1 MDKDYAVVGGKKL
14 KQGYTTG
21 SCAAA
26 AAAASCQMMLTGVIP
41 PSVSFVLPSGET
53 AEMEVFDP
61 KPGETCASCS
71 VVKDGGDDPD
81 VTTGLKI
88 FAEVSKS
95 DHAFSSLDER
105 VTIEGGQGVG
115 RVTEEGLQIPVGEAA
130 INPVPRRMIRENVT
144 RVADQLGYH
153 GALRVVIS
161 VPGGEE
167 VAKKTFNSRLGILG
181 GISIIGTTGIVEPM
195 SQKALVETIKTFVD
209 KYRVKDPETIL
220 ITPGNYGAD
229 FIREY
234 LGIDL
239 ERAVQISNFVGES
252 LDYIRYRGFKRILFI
267 GHTGK
272 LIKTAAGVM
281 NTHSSYADCRMEIIA
296 ALSAARGADSD
307 KVRAILKCVTTD
319 KAFDIL
325 KGEEYFEQVKKDIV
339 DRAMFHLR
347 SRAGDGIQVETV
359 MFTTDRTHIMM
370 SDGAEDLIAYF
381 K

>member
-1 MDKDYAVVGGKKL
+1 MKTEYAVIGGKEL

-26 AAAASCQMMLTGVIP
+26 AAACSCQMMLTGVIP

-53 AEMEVFDP
+53 AEMEIYDP
-61 KPGETCASCS
+61 DAGENRASCS
-71 VVKDGGDDPD
+71 VIKDGGDDPD

-88 FAEVSKS
+88 FAEVSRIEAAGTS
-95 DHAFSSLDER
+95 PEER
-105 VTIEGGQGVG
+105 VLIEGGQGVG

-130 INPVPRRMIRENVT
+130 INPVPRRMIRENVL
-144 RVADQLGYH
+144 RVADSLGYS
-153 GALRVVIS
+153 GGFKVVIS

-167 VAKKTFNSRLGILG
+167 VAKKTFNSRLGIIG

-195 SQKALVETIKTFVD
+195 SQKALVETIKTFID
-209 KYRVKDPETIL
+209 KYRVKDPDTIL

-229 FIREY
+229 FIRDY

-239 ERAVQISNFVGES
+239 EKAVQISNFVGES

-296 ALSAARGADSD
+296 ALSAAHGADAE

-325 KGEEYFEQVKKDIV
+325 KGEEYFEQVKQDIV
-339 DRAMFHLR
+339 DKALFHLG
-347 SRAGDGIQVETV
+347 SRAGDGIQVEVV
-359 MFTTDRTHIMM
+359 MFTTDRTNIMM
-370 SDGAEDLIAYF
+370 SEGAKELIAYF

>member
-1 MDKDYAVVGGKKL
+1 MEKDYAVVGGKKL

-26 AAAASCQMMLTGVIP
+26 AATASCQMMLTGVIL

-53 AEMEVFDP
+53 AEMEIVDP
-61 KPGETCASCS
+61 DVRENRASCAAI
-71 VVKDGGDDPD
+71 KDGGDDPD

-88 FAEVSKS
+88 FAEVTKA
-95 DHAFSSLDER
+95 DEIFSTFEER
-105 VTIEGGQGVG
+105 VIIEGGPGVG
-115 RVTEEGLQIPVGEAA
+115 RVTEEGLQLPVGEAA
-130 INPVPRRMIRENVT
+130 INPVPRRMIRENVL
-144 RVADQLGYH
+144 RVADSLGYN

-167 VAKKTFNSRLGILG
+167 VAKKTFNSRLGIIG

-195 SQKALVETIKTFVD
+195 SQKALVDTIKTFID
-209 KYRVKDPETIL
+209 KYRAKDPETIL

-239 ERAVQISNFVGES
+239 DKAVQISNFVGES
-252 LDYIRYRGFKRILFI
+252 LDYIRYRGFRRVLFI

-281 NTHSSYADCRMEIIA
+281 NTHSSCADCRMEIIA
-296 ALSAARGADSD
+296 ALSAARGAGSE
-307 KVRAILKCVTTD
+307 KVRDILKCVTTD
-319 KAFDIL
+319 KAFGIL
-325 KGEEYFEQVKKDIV
+325 RDEEYFEQVKRDIV
-339 DRAMFHLR
+339 DRAMFHLG
-347 SRAGDGIQVETV
+347 SRAGEDIQVEVV
-359 MFTTDRTHIMM
+359 MFTTDRTNIMM

-381 K
+381 R

>member
-1 MDKDYAVVGGKKL
+1 
-14 KQGYTTG
+14 
-21 SCAAA
+21 
-26 AAAASCQMMLTGVIP
+26 
-41 PSVSFVLPSGET
+41 
-53 AEMEVFDP
+53 MEVFDP

-95 DHAFSSLDER
+95 GHAFSSLDER

-144 RVADQLGYH
+144 RVANQLGYH

-252 LDYIRYRGFKRILFI
+252 LDYIRYSGFKRILFI

-359 MFTTDRTHIMM
+359 MFTTDRTNIMM

>member
-1 MDKDYAVVGGKKL
+1 MKTEYAVIGGKKL

-26 AAAASCQMMLTGVIP
+26 AAAASCKMMLTGVVL

-53 AEMEVFDP
+53 AEMEIFDP
-61 KPGETCASCS
+61 DVRESVASCS
-71 VVKDGGDDPD
+71 VIKDGGDDPD

-88 FAEVSKS
+88 FAEVTRIEASGAS
-95 DHAFSSLDER
+95 PEER
-105 VTIEGGQGVG
+105 VLIEGGQGVG

-130 INPVPRRMIRENVT
+130 INPVPRKMIRENVL
-144 RVADQLGYH
+144 RVADSLGYT
-153 GALRVVIS
+153 GGFKVVIS

-195 SQKALVETIKTFVD
+195 SQKALVETIKTFID
-209 KYRVKDPETIL
+209 KYRVNDPDTIL
-220 ITPGNYGAD
+220 ITPGNYGSD
-229 FIREY
+229 FIRDY

-239 ERAVQISNFVGES
+239 EKAVQISNFVGES

-296 ALSAARGADSD
+296 SLSAARGAGSE

-325 KGEEYFEQVKKDIV
+325 KDEEYFEQVKRDIV
-339 DRAMFHLR
+339 DRALFHLG
-347 SRAGDGIQVETV
+347 SRAGDGIQVEVV
-359 MFTTDRTHIMM
+359 MFTSDRENIMM
-370 SDGAEDLIAYF
+370 SEGAKDLIAYF

>member
-1 MDKDYAVVGGKKL
+1 MEKDYAVVGGKKL

-26 AAAASCQMMLTGVIP
+26 AAAASCQMMLTGVIL

-53 AEMEVFDP
+53 AAMEIFDP
-61 KPGETCASCS
+61 DVREDRAICS
-71 VVKDGGDDPD
+71 VIKDGGDDPD
-81 VTTGLKI
+81 VTTGLRI
-88 FAEVSKS
+88 FAEVSKT
-95 DHAFSSLDER
+95 DAPFGTLEER
-105 VTIEGGQGVG
+105 VIIEGGQGVG
-115 RVTEEGLQIPVGEAA
+115 RVTEEGLQLPVGEAA

-144 RVADQLGYH
+144 RVVDSLGYS
-153 GALRVVIS
+153 GALKVVIS

-167 VAKKTFNSRLGILG
+167 VAKKTFNSRLGIIG

-195 SQKALVETIKTFVD
+195 SQKALVETIKAFID
-209 KYRVKDPETIL
+209 KYRVKDPDTIL

-239 ERAVQISNFVGES
+239 DRAVQISNFVGES
-252 LDYIRYRGFKRILFI
+252 LDYIRYCGFKRVLFI

-281 NTHSSYADCRMEIIA
+281 NTHSSYADCRMEIIG
-296 ALSAARGADSD
+296 ALAAARGAGPE

-325 KGEEYFEQVKKDIV
+325 KDEEYFGRVKRDIV
-339 DRAMFHLR
+339 DRALFHLR
-347 SRAGDGIQVETV
+347 SRAGEDIQVETV
-359 MFTTDRTHIMM
+359 MFTTDRTNIMM

-381 K
+381 R

>member
-1 MDKDYAVVGGKKL
+1 MKTDYAVVGGKKL

-26 AAAASCQMMLTGVIP
+26 AAAASCQMMLTGVIL
-41 PSVSFVLPSGET
+41 PSVSFVLPSGDSAT
-53 AEMEVFDP
+53 MEIYDLDVREDRAI
-61 KPGETCASCS
+61 CA
-71 VVKDGGDDPD
+71 VIKDGGDDPD
-81 VTTGLKI
+81 VTTGLKV
-88 FAEVSKS
+88 FAEVSRVDGS
-95 DHAFSSLDER
+95 CETPEER
-105 VTIEGGQGVG
+105 VLIEGGQGVG
-115 RVTEEGLQIPVGEAA
+115 RVTEEGLQIPVGEVA
-130 INPVPRRMIRENVT
+130 INPVPRRMIRENVI
-144 RVADQLGYH
+144 RVADSLGYN
-153 GALRVVIS
+153 GALKVVIS

-167 VAKKTFNSRLGILG
+167 VAKKTFNSRLGIMG

-195 SQKALVETIKTFVD
+195 SEKALIDTIKAFVD
-209 KYRVKDPETIL
+209 KYRVKDPDTIL

-239 ERAVQISNFVGES
+239 EKAVQISNFVGES

-281 NTHSSYADCRMEIIA
+281 NTHSAYADCRMEIISA
-296 ALSAARGADSD
+296 MAAARGADQE
-307 KVRAILKCVTTD
+307 KIQAILKCVTTD

-325 KGEEYFEQVKKDIV
+325 KGESYFEEVKRDIV
-339 DRAMFHLR
+339 DRALFHLR
-347 SRAGDGIQVETV
+347 ARAGEGIQVETV
-359 MFTTDRTHIMM
+359 MFTTDRTNIMM
-370 SDGAEDLIAYF
+370 SDGAKDLIAYF